1 MWTLNS
7 DTIHSV
13 MHTKIGIQ
21 TQMCFDGDHMVRW
34 DHIEPMMIQYGVA
47 WEHKRELDWMRHV
60 WSVLEADG
68 LTRYHSADSWMAVL
82 WHAYAICH
90 VFHTFNGMHYLY
102 HEDLGH
108 MIPLEMFRLVETPL
122 YGNDTLE
129 DLHPDKKS
137 YLKFQMSLQT
147 VFLSLINHYIID
159 CDSDDAVFSLF
170 EALASIKYH
179 DYDIDLKYEDL
190 TLFELGMMMDRPD
203 LYQHMAADKLSRVLR
218 WIKEGFWVL

>member
-21 TQMCFDGDHMVRW
+21 TQMCFDGDPMVRW

-47 WEHKRELDWMRHV
+47 WEHKRELDWMRQV

-68 LTRYHSADSWMAVL
+68 LTRYHSAESWMAVL

-90 VFHTFNGMHYLY
+90 VFHTFNGMHYMY

-129 DLHPDKKS
+129 DL
-137 YLKFQMSLQT
+137 
-147 VFLSLINHYIID
+147 
-159 CDSDDAVFSLF
+159 
-170 EALASIKYH
+170 
-179 DYDIDLKYEDL
+179 
-190 TLFELGMMMDRPD
+190 TLFELGMKMDRPD
-203 LYQHMAADKLSRVLR
+203 LYQHMAADKLGRVLL